1 MKSPVAGETLGAP
14 QVTLYIAF
22 RRGLAMNDMACP
34 MGNQARW
41 RIKTVHG

>member
-1 MKSPVAGETLGAP
+1 MKGPVAGETLGAP
-14 QVTLYIAF
+14 QVTLYIAL
-22 RRGLAMNDMACP
+22 RRGLAIHDMAGP